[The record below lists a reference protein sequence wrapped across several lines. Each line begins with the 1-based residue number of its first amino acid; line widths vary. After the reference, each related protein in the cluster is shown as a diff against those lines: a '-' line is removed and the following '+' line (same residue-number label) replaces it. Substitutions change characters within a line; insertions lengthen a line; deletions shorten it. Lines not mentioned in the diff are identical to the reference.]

1 MTGPAADPELLAT
14 AAALL
19 DTGQGIERLARP
31 LTVLAFAGL
40 LAPLWMPVPV
50 GSLLLLLAGAVAG
63 LGGAYAGARAGL
75 DAALFRRLA
84 AMAQGPAMLDD
95 ALVQLGMLPAR
106 KAGRPS
112 VQRIA
117 GARRLLRMQALLL
130 AAQAGALAM
139 AGIWASLA
147 GAPAGRQ
154 VGQRVQH
161 GHHRQACSRGG
172 NLESDP
178 GWEARQGTGCCPL
191 PVTGAEDVS

>member
-1 MTGPAADPELLAT
+1 MTGPAADPELLAA

-40 LAPLWMPVPV
+40 LAPLWMPVPM

-95 ALVQLGMLPAR
+95 ALMQLGMLPAR

-112 VQRIA
+112 VQRVA

-130 AAQAGALAM
+130 AMQAGALAM

-147 GAPAGRQ
+147 DAPASRQ

-161 GHHRQACSRGG
+161 EHHRQACSSGG
-172 NLESDP
+172 SLESDP
-178 GWEARQGTGCCPL
+178 GWEGRQGTGACPP
-191 PVTGAEDVS
+191 PVTEAEDVG